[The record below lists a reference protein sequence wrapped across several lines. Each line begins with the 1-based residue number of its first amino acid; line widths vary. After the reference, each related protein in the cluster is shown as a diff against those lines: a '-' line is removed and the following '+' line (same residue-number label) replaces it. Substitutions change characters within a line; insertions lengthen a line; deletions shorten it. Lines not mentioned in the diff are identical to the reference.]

1 MGPSIISAT
10 VSAAK
15 ALWGIYKDVEAK
27 NSGHSPAQLKARL
40 DSLDDV
46 VQKNFQIIEK
56 LSAQIEF
63 QRKLLI
69 GSYIFSAIS
78 IVFVLFIAMK

>member
-1 MGPSIISAT
+1 MNPSIISAT

-27 NSGHSPAQLKARL
+27 NHGHSPAQLKARL

-56 LSAQIEF
+56 LSAHIEA
-63 QRKLLI
+63 QRKLLM
-69 GSYIFSAIS
+69 GSYLLSAILM
-78 IVFVLFIAMK
+78 VFMLLIAVK